1 MGSNVESY
9 KPKNAHNNIIRTPL
23 YSNGTPEMD
32 IKRPVTTEVEGPE
45 KAPAAN
51 TDYATQF
58 DAK

>member
-1 MGSNVESY
+1 MGSNVE
-9 KPKNAHNNIIRTPL
+9 KKHGGAHNDIIRTPL

-32 IKRPVTTEVEGPE
+32 IKRPVTTEVEGPK
-45 KAPAAN
+45 KAPSLN